1 MAEQQKPAASTQP
14 EPSHM
19 PGTPKGEERKK
30 KEGKQAGRR
39 DTGTSGKSKRPV
51 GKSTG
56 TDSSGVSPQNP
67 VDPQSPNL
75 PTP

>member
-1 MAEQQKPAASTQP
+1 MAEQQKPAASAQP
-14 EPSHM
+14 EPSHT

-30 KEGKQAGRR
+30 KEGKSGRR
-39 DTGTSGKSKRPV
+39 DTGSGGKSKRPV

-56 TDSSGVSPQNP
+56 TDSSGVSPQKP